1 MTKDFELD
9 ATNLGW
15 MLHEGML
22 IPVRTDKNVAP
33 DCLTKVIKCNCK
45 VYNIFH
51 RTYTYDIKI
60 LNDHLTLPTTRR
72 LTEQVQDLEYDVTE
86 H

>member
-1 MTKDFELD
+1 MI
-9 ATNLGW
+9 NL
-15 MLHEGML
+15 
-22 IPVRTDKNVAP
+22 VRTDKNVAP

-45 VYNIFH
+45 VYNILQG
-51 RTYTYDIKI
+51 TYTNDII